1 MKNYLMKR
9 MNLKQSTTELFGTA
23 ISTMNSRQN

>member
-9 MNLKQSTTELFGTA
+9 MNLKISTNELFGTV
-23 ISTMNSRQN
+23 ISKMSLNLN